1 MLHFVGVLAFLMPRA
16 VVASG
21 VMGGTGAMMLVKLF
35 RFGKFMA
42 LAGNP
47 EQGNGQQKDRE

>member
-1 MLHFVGVLAFLMPRA
+1 MLHLVGVLAFLMPCA

-21 VMGGTGAMMLVKLF
+21 VMGSMMLVKLL